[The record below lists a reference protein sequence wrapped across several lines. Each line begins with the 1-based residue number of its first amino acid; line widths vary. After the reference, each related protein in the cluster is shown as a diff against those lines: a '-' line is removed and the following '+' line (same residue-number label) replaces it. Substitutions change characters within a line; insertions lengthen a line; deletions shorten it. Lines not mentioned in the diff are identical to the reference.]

1 MNKRVVSSLL
11 LLPLWSN
18 LVLAQRTTSSL
29 VQGSL
34 FKENTLNPVTAL
46 LLHKNLST
54 MPEKRV
60 APVINSFEDFELK
73 LPGFLNKNKPLALL
87 FDYDGTLAPI
97 ADNPNKT
104 VMPVAT
110 EVILNKIAKHPNIF
124 LAVISGRGIKDVQSR
139 VGINGIMYA
148 GNHGIEIESA
158 DGSRHDYKLPS
169 EIQENYGKL
178 VKELRANVEKN
189 NAWVEDKRVSLTY
202 HYRDTPLDIKEAQK
216 QVAIKII
223 ESYGFRANQAH
234 EAIEAKPPVN
244 WNKGEAAMFILK
256 HTFGDNWADEIKVIF
271 AGDDTTDEDA
281 MKKLQG
287 LGKSFRV
294 STDPEIQTFADFR
307 LSSQDLVSDLLKW
320 ISNTYGV

>member
-1 MNKRVVSSLL
+1 
-11 LLPLWSN
+11 
-18 LVLAQRTTSSL
+18 
-29 VQGSL
+29 
-34 FKENTLNPVTAL
+34 
-46 LLHKNLST
+46 

-60 APVINSFEDFELK
+60 APVINKFEDFELK
-73 LPGFLNKNKPLALL
+73 LPGFLNPNKTLAVL

-110 EVILNKIAKHPNIF
+110 EVILNKIAKHPKIF
-124 LAVISGRGIKDVQSR
+124 LAVISGRGLRDVQTR
-139 VGINGIMYA
+139 VGINGIMYG

-158 DGSRHDYKLPS
+158 DGSRHDYKLPT
-169 EIQENYGKL
+169 EVQENYAKL
-178 VKELRANVEKN
+178 VKELKENVEKN
-189 NAWVEDKRVSLTY
+189 KAWVEDKKVSLTY
-202 HYRDTPLDIKEAQK
+202 HYRDTPMDIKESQK

-256 HTFGDNWADEIKVIF
+256 HTFGDNWADEIKVVF

-320 ISNTYGV
+320 ISTAYGV